1 MKSKILVIF
10 FALIAVTLSAQM
22 PRSEWHAK
30 VGECALDPV
39 LLKATI
45 SKLSS
50 ADKQAFVAEV
60 NEEVK
65 VGFFAFAL
73 CNAGQSFKHA
83 FSADTAEGAFAAAFT
98 VGKVEEVTGSF
109 NHTAFIADNNHT
121 A

>member
-60 NEEVK
+60 NEAISKMPGSAEVK
-65 VGFFAFAL
+65 SAQFLAANRAAVRG
-73 CNAGQSFKHA
+73 AGA
-83 FSADTAEGAFAAAFT
+83 ADRM
-98 VGKVEEVTGSF
+98 GKVRNTLRFLKTEALQSR
-109 NHTAFIADNNHT
+109 
-121 A
+121 